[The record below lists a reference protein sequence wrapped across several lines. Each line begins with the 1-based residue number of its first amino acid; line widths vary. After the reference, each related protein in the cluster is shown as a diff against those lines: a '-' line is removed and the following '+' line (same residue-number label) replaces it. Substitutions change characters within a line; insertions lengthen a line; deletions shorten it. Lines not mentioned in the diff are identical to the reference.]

1 MSSKPFAI
9 GIVAPASRLEPATAA
24 RIAGIADAL
33 YPGRVTLQF
42 HPQCFLASGHFA
54 GGDAARA
61 DALVAFAND
70 PSFDALWFARGGY
83 GSARIVADVIP
94 KLTEAARQKTYLGYS
109 DMGSLL
115 GALYSQGYTKL
126 AHGPMPA
133 DILREGG
140 ESAVRRALAWLVER
154 APESL
159 EPSVSNDTKTAAFN
173 ITILGHLVG
182 TPYEPDLAGHVLM
195 LEEVAEHLYRTDR
208 DFVHLT
214 SHPPFRK
221 LAGIRL
227 GRCSAIPPNDRPFGS
242 TEEEIAQHWC
252 RVSGI
257 PYLGRADIGHDI
269 ANKVVPFGR
278 LG

>member
-1 MSSKPFAI
+1 MARDKIRI
-9 GIVAPASRLEPATAA
+9 GIVAPASRLEPATAE
-24 RIAGIADAL
+24 RIAGIAEAAH
-33 YPGRVTLQF
+33 PGRVALEF
-42 HPQCFLASGHFA
+42 HPQCFLSAGHFA
-54 GGDAARA
+54 GDDAARA
-61 DALVAFAND
+61 KAFVEFAND
-70 PSFDALWFARGGY
+70 ARFDALWFARGGY

-94 KLTEAARQKTYLGYS
+94 KLTDTAKQKTYLGYS

-115 GALYSQGYTKL
+115 GALYSQGFAKL
-126 AHGPMPA
+126 AHGPMAA

-140 ESAVRRALAWLVER
+140 EAAVRRALAWLVER
-154 APESL
+154 APDSL
-159 EPSVSNDTKTAAFN
+159 EPCVTKDSKTAAFN
-173 ITILGHLVG
+173 ITILGHLIG
-182 TPYEPDLAGHVLM
+182 TPYEPDLTDHVLM

-208 DFVHLT
+208 DFVHIT

-227 GRCSAIPPNDRPFGS
+227 GRCSSIPPNDRPFGS

-252 RVSGI
+252 HVSGI

-278 LG
+278 LS